1 MPQEPGKI
9 RNVAVLGHR
18 GSGKTSLV
26 EALLFQA
33 GAVNRLGYVG
43 EGTTVADYDDDEKR
57 RSLSISCSVC
67 HAEWHDRRLNIID
80 TPGDPSFQGDALGPL
95 RVVEGAVIVVS
106 GVAGVEVS
114 TDRFWRRAAERAMPR
129 LVHVNLLDRERSDFE
144 AAFESI
150 RKLDERAVAVAIPM
164 GQEHEYE
171 GVIDVLHMVAYPD
184 PEGGREGDP
193 EPIPDAFQAEAAVWR
208 ERLVERISESS
219 DELIA
224 KFLEGEEPTAEEIA
238 TALKSM
244 VVSGDLFPVTCGAAT
259 RNSGTDALL
268 DLIVEGLPS
277 PKRAGP
283 LHARNAR
290 RRADRDRPRGRHRRL
305 RLQDHRRPVRRQ
317 AHLFRVFAGHV
328 TGDTT
333 LIDTRTRGKER
344 FAALLEVQGKEHH
357 PVTELGRATSAPSR
371 SSRTCRRATCCSTT
385 SATSWSIRSR
395 CPRRS
400 CRSPSSRRARARTR
414 SSCTSLRRLHE
425 EDPTL
430 EVRRDERTSEMLVEG
445 LSQMHVEVTLDRL
458 KRRFGVEVVT
468 HPPRVPYLEAIRK
481 GARGHGRHKKQSGGR
496 GQFGDCHI
504 QIEPLPGHEGYEFV
518 DKIVGGV
525 IPQSFRPAVDKGI
538 QESMSKGVLAGYPVV
553 GVRVSPGRRHVPH
566 GRLLGDGVQDRRLAG
581 LPCRLLRRRP
591 GAARADHGRRHL
603 RARRLR
609 RRRHRRPQLAARPA
623 ARHRAARLRDGGP
636 GRGADGGDADL
647 LARPDLDDRRAR
659 RLLDGVPALRGDADA
674 RRAEGHRQRPEGGL
688 ATACPIRP
696 RSR

>member
-26 EALLFQA
+26 EALLFQS
-33 GAVNRLGYVG
+33 GAVNRLGSVG

-95 RVVEGAVIVVS
+95 RVVEGAVFVVS

-114 TDRFWRRAAERAMPR
+114 TDRFWRRAAERNMPR

-144 AAFESI
+144 TAFESI

-164 GQEHEYE
+164 GKEHEYA

-184 PEGGREGDP
+184 PEGGKEGEP
-193 EPIPDAFQAEAAVWR
+193 QPIPDAFQAEAAVWR

-219 DELIA
+219 DELIE
-224 KFLEGEEPTAEEIA
+224 KFLEGEEPSAEEIA
-238 TALKSM
+238 AALKNM

-283 LHARNAR
+283 VHARH
-290 RRADRDRPRGRHRRL
+290 ADGEEIEIELEDGTVVFVFKTIADPFAGKL
-305 RLQDHRRPVRRQ
+305 S
-317 AHLFRVFAGHV
+317 LFRVFAGHV

-357 PVTELGRATSAPSR
+357 PVTELGPGEIGAVAKLKDVQTGDLLLDHERDVVVDPVALPAPVVSV
-371 SSRTCRRATCCSTT
+371 AVE
-385 SATSWSIRSR
+385 
-395 CPRRS
+395 P
-400 CRSPSSRRARARTR
+400 ARKGEDEKLG
-414 SSCTSLRRLHE
+414 TSLRRLHE

-430 EVRRDERTSEMLVEG
+430 EVRRDERTGEMLVEG

-481 GARGHGRHKKQSGGR
+481 GAKGHGRHKKQSGGR

-525 IPQSFRPAVDKGI
+525 IPQGFRPAVDKGI

-553 GVRVSPGRRHVPH
+553 GVRVSLVDGTYHTVDSSEMAFKIAGSLAFRAAYSEADPVLLEPIMAVDIAVPEDSVGDVTGDLNSRR
-566 GRLLGDGVQDRRLAG
+566 GRLLGIEPRGSATVVKAEVPMAEMLTYSQALTSMTG
-581 LPCRLLRRRP
+581 
-591 GAARADHGRRHL
+591 
-603 RARRLR
+603 
-609 RRRHRRPQLAARPA
+609 
-623 ARHRAARLRDGGP
+623 
-636 GRGADGGDADL
+636 GRGDYSMAF
-647 LARPDLDDRRAR
+647 
-659 RLLDGVPALRGDADA
+659 LRYEETPQHVAQKVIASAQKSD
-674 RRAEGHRQRPEGGL
+674 
-688 ATACPIRP
+688 
-696 RSR
+696 

>member
-33 GAVNRLGYVG
+33 GAVNRLGSVG

-95 RVVEGAVIVVS
+95 RVVEGAVFVVS

-164 GQEHEYE
+164 GKEHEYA

-193 EPIPDAFQAEAAVWR
+193 QPIPDAYQAEAAVWR

-238 TALKSM
+238 TALKNM

-283 LHARNAR
+283 VHARH
-290 RRADRDRPRGRHRRL
+290 ADGEEIEIDLEDGTVVFVFKTIADPFAGKL
-305 RLQDHRRPVRRQ
+305 S
-317 AHLFRVFAGHV
+317 LFRVFAGHV

-357 PVTELGRATSAPSR
+357 PVTELGPGEIGAVAKLKDVQTGDLLLDHERDVVVDPVALPAPVVSV
-371 SSRTCRRATCCSTT
+371 AVE
-385 SATSWSIRSR
+385 
-395 CPRRS
+395 P
-400 CRSPSSRRARARTR
+400 ARKGEDEKLV
-414 SSCTSLRRLHE
+414 TSLRRLHE

-553 GVRVSPGRRHVPH
+553 GVRVSLVDGTYHTVDSSEMAFKIAGSLAFRAAYSDADPVLLEPIMAVDISVPDDSVGDVTGDLNSRR
-566 GRLLGDGVQDRRLAG
+566 GRLLGIEPRGSATVVQAEVPMAEMLTYSHALTSMTG
-581 LPCRLLRRRP
+581 
-591 GAARADHGRRHL
+591 
-603 RARRLR
+603 
-609 RRRHRRPQLAARPA
+609 
-623 ARHRAARLRDGGP
+623 
-636 GRGADGGDADL
+636 GRGDYSMAFLRYEETPTHVAQKVIASAQKAD
-647 LARPDLDDRRAR
+647 
-659 RLLDGVPALRGDADA
+659 
-674 RRAEGHRQRPEGGL
+674 
-688 ATACPIRP
+688 
-696 RSR
+696 